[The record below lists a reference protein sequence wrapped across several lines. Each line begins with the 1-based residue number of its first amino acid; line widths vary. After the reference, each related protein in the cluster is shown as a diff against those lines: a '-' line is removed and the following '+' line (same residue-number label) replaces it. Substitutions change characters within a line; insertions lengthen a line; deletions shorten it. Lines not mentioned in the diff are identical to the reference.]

1 MSSHTIGQAPVSQAP
16 TIYRVLFAISLVHLL
31 NDSLQAVIPAV
42 LPILEKNLALSYT
55 QLGFILFVGNV
66 TASLLQPVIG
76 YYSDRTP
83 RPYLLPIGMLFSG
96 VGMLALAFAQHYYI
110 VLLAVAMVG
119 IGSAVFHPES
129 SKVAY
134 LASGPRRG
142 LGQSIFQVGGNTGQ
156 ALAPLMT
163 AAVFVPLGQDGAA
176 WFSIPAAIAL
186 TALIY
191 IALWSTR
198 QQRTSNA
205 ARGKIDYVYK
215 NKRWIALGLLVLIVS
230 VRSWIYAGYQSFYQ
244 LYLINV
250 HGIAIESAQIY
261 VFLFLLAGAIGTF
274 FGGPIADRFGK
285 RNLLILSLL
294 GSFPLALLI
303 PHVTGMLAYP
313 LMFLDGLILLCSF
326 SVTVVYAQ
334 ELLPGRIGT
343 VSGMITGLAFG
354 MGGIGAAALGRIA
367 DLYGLS
373 FVMML
378 CSFMPLIGLLG
389 FLLPKDQTLAAWE
402 REAQSHSA

>member
-1 MSSHTIGQAPVSQAP
+1 MSSHTISQTPVSQAP
-16 TIYRVLFAISLVHLL
+16 TIYRVLLAISLVHLL

-42 LPILEKNLALSYT
+42 LPILEKNLTLSYT

-76 YYSDRTP
+76 YYSDRAP
-83 RPYLLPIGMLFSG
+83 RPYLLPIGMFFSG
-96 VGMLALAFAQHYYI
+96 LGMLGLAFAQHYYV
-110 VLLAVAMVG
+110 VLLSVALVG

-142 LGQSIFQVGGNTGQ
+142 LGQSIFQVGGNAGQ

-163 AAVFVPLGQDGAA
+163 VAIFVPLGQNGAA

-186 TALIY
+186 TVLIY
-191 IALWSTR
+191 IALWSSR
-198 QQRTSNA
+198 QQRTKKA
-205 ARGKIDYVYK
+205 AGGNIDYGYK
-215 NKRWIALGLLVLIVS
+215 SKRLVALGLLVLIVS
-230 VRSWIYAGYQSFYQ
+230 VRSWIYSGYQSFYQ
-244 LYLINV
+244 LYLIKV
-250 HGIAIESAQIY
+250 HGLAIESAQIY
-261 VFLFLLAGAIGTF
+261 IFLFLLAGAIGTF

-285 RNLLILSLL
+285 RNLLIISLL
-294 GSFPLALLI
+294 GSLPLALMI
-303 PHVTGMLAYP
+303 PHVTGFWAYP

-354 MGGIGAAALGRIA
+354 MGGIGAAALGRLA

-373 FVMML
+373 FVVTL
-378 CSFMPLIGLLG
+378 CSFMPLVGLLG
-389 FLLPKDQTLAAWE
+389 FFLPKDQTLAAWE
-402 REAQSHSA
+402 QKAYTRSV